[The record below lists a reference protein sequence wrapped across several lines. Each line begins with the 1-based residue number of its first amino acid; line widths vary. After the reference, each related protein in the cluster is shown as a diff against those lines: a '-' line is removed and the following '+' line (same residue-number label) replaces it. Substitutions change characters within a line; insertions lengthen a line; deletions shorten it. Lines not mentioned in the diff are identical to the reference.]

1 MAIYLPTAAP
11 SMPEPNTSTFPLSP
25 LLLLTPDKS
34 DDPFFNGSYHNWTN
48 PGGGGVGGFQLTIAG
63 VLIPLIYVAV
73 CVIGLVGNTLV
84 IYIVLHYVRTESVTN
99 IYILNLA
106 IADELFML
114 GQCFFLSGFIVFF
127 KVLFFPTLL
136 LALLNQPYFAS
147 SHSVSLEITLNM
159 TAAVS
164 LLFDYFTVFLSFDY
178 VTVFLSFDNCTVKC
192 VAVLNALQMQ
202 CNCAV

>member
-1 MAIYLPTAAP
+1 MTIYLPTAAP
-11 SMPEPNTSTFPLSP
+11 SMPEPNTFPPSP
-25 LLLLTPDKS
+25 LFLLAP
-34 DDPFFNGSYHNWTN
+34 DPFFNGSYHNWTN

-114 GQCFFLSGFIVFF
+114 GQCFFCAFIVVFQG
-127 KVLFFPTLL
+127 VVYSTLL

-147 SHSVSLEITLNM
+147 SHSVSREM
-159 TAAVS
+159 
-164 LLFDYFTVFLSFDY
+164 
-178 VTVFLSFDNCTVKC
+178 
-192 VAVLNALQMQ
+192 
-202 CNCAV
+202 